1 MLVQRIVVNNLQ
13 LVNASLDRI
22 THGNLNEVVSV
33 RNSSE
38 FASLSDNINQTVNVL
53 KGYIAAAEKRIEQEL
68 EFARTIQ
75 ESALPKNFAFPR
87 DDFEIYATMD
97 PAKEV
102 GGDFYDFFFVDQ
114 NRLALVI
121 ADVSGKGI
129 PAALFMM
136 MSKIIVQ
143 SYANTGISPA
153 EILSN
158 ANETLSDNNP
168 IEMFVTVWLGIL
180 EISTGKL
187 TAANAGHE
195 YPYIMKNGQFSMLKD
210 KHGFVIG
217 GMKGVRYKEYEVQ
230 LEPGD
235 RIFVYTD
242 GVPEATNAQNAMFQN
257 DNLLKAL
264 NKDPEA
270 SPEQI
275 LANVNEAVNDFV
287 KDAEQFDDLTML
299 CLEYKGKH

>member
-1 MLVQRIVVNNLQ
+1 
-13 LVNASLDRI
+13 
-22 THGNLNEVVSV
+22 
-33 RNSSE
+33 
-38 FASLSDNINQTVNVL
+38 
-53 KGYIAAAEKRIEQEL
+53 
-68 EFARTIQ
+68 
-75 ESALPKNFAFPR
+75 
-87 DDFEIYATMD
+87 
-97 PAKEV
+97 
-102 GGDFYDFFFVDQ
+102 
-114 NRLALVI
+114 
-121 ADVSGKGI
+121 
-129 PAALFMM
+129 
-136 MSKIIVQ
+136 
-143 SYANTGISPA
+143 
-153 EILSN
+153 
-158 ANETLSDNNP
+158 
-168 IEMFVTVWLGIL
+168 
-180 EISTGKL
+180 
-187 TAANAGHE
+187 
-195 YPYIMKNGQFSMLKD
+195 MLKD

-299 CLEYKGKH
+299 CLEYKGKQ